1 MMFEIAFFFLLL
13 GGFGYATY
21 KVWRGES
28 EFDKA
33 NPPAFWPFSAALW
46 RGTGRA
52 MPALG
57 LGTLIV
63 IGSGITSELVGTDS
77 PAYDWVMAFGAVG
90 LIGLFAVAFPIM
102 YLNRPRRLIPP
113 PWRDDPST
121 VEEWRAAR
129 ARRR

>member
-1 MMFEIAFFFLLL
+1 MIFEIAVFFLLL

-21 KVWRGES
+21 LVWRGES
-28 EFDKA
+28 KFEKD
-33 NPPAFWPFSAALW
+33 NPPPFWPFSAALW

-57 LGTLIV
+57 LATLLV
-63 IGSGITSELVGTDS
+63 IGSGITAKLIGGEKSG
-77 PAYDWVMAFGAVG
+77 AYNWVMAFGVLG
-90 LIGLFAVAFPIM
+90 LLVMFGVAFPIM
-102 YLNRPRRLIPP
+102 YFNRPRRFIPP

-129 ARRR
+129 R